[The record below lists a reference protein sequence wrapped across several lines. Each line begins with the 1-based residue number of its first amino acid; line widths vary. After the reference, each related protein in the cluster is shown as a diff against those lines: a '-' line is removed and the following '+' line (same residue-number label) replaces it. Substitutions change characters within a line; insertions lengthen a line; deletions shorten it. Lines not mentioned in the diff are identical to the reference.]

1 MSNTIMFMVGE
12 TDMSHRVVAEN
23 YKIGT
28 QPEYELWTDANGKE
42 HRSKYRERVQG
53 TLELKFL
60 TIGEYQDFVTLL
72 ESEVANDL
80 TYEMTVYDNIAEQE
94 KQIIGFIDYE
104 PTRYR
109 APDWSDMVERITLTI
124 REQ

>member
-1 MSNTIMFMVGE
+1 MNNAKYNVYGRR
-12 TDMSHRVVAEN
+12 DRYVAEN

-28 QPEYELWTDANGKE
+28 KPEYELWTDANGKE

-53 TLELKFL
+53 TLEMKFL
-60 TIGEYQDFVTLL
+60 SINEYQDFVFLL
-72 ESEVANDL
+72 ETEINNDL
-80 TYEMTVYDNIAEQE
+80 TYSMTVYDNISEQE
-94 KQIIGFIDYE
+94 KEIVGFIDYE

-109 APDWSDMVERITLTI
+109 GPGWEDMVERITLTI

>member
-1 MSNTIMFMVGE
+1 MFMVGE

-28 QPEYELWTDANGKE
+28 KPEYELWTDANGKE

-53 TLELKFL
+53 TLEMRFL
-60 TIGEYQDFVTLL
+60 SINEYQDFVFLL
-72 ESEVANDL
+72 ESEINPDL
-80 TYEMTVYDNIAEQE
+80 TYSMTVYDNISEQE
-94 KQIIGFIDYE
+94 KEIVGFIDYE

-109 APDWSDMVERITLTI
+109 DPGWADMMERITLTI

>member
-1 MSNTIMFMVGE
+1 MLNTMFMVGE

-28 QPEYELWTDANGKE
+28 VPEYELWTDANGKE
-42 HRSKYRERVQG
+42 HRSKYRDRVQG
-53 TLELKFL
+53 TLDMRFL
-60 TIGEYQDFVTLL
+60 SINEYQDFVFLL
-72 ESEVANDL
+72 ESEINPDL
-80 TYEMTVYDNIAEQE
+80 TYSMTVYDNISEQE
-94 KQIIGFIDYE
+94 KEIVGFIDYD

-109 APDWSDMVERITLTI
+109 APGWEDMMERITLTI

>member
-1 MSNTIMFMVGE
+1 MLNTMFMVGTE
-12 TDMSHRVVAEN
+12 DLSGRVVAEN

-28 QPEYELWTDANGKE
+28 KPEYDLWTDANGRE

-60 TIGEYQDFVTLL
+60 SINEYQDFVFLL
-72 ESEVANDL
+72 ENNVNTDL
-80 TYEMTVYDNIAEQE
+80 TYPMTVYDNISEQE
-94 KQIIGFIDYE
+94 REIVGFIDYE

-109 APDWSDMVERITLTI
+109 APDWADMVERITVTI

>member
-1 MSNTIMFMVGE
+1 MFMVGE

-28 QPEYELWTDANGKE
+28 VPEYDLWTDANGKE
-42 HRSKYRERVQG
+42 HRSKYKDRVQG
-53 TLELKFL
+53 TLEMRFL
-60 TIGEYQDFVTLL
+60 SINEYQDFVTLL
-72 ESEVANDL
+72 ESEINNDL
-80 TYEMTVYDNIAEQE
+80 TYEMTVYDNISEQE
-94 KQIIGFIDYE
+94 KEIVGFIDYE

-109 APDWSDMVERITLTI
+109 DPGWADMMERITLTI

>member
-1 MSNTIMFMVGE
+1 MVGTE
-12 TDMSHRVVAEN
+12 DLSGRVVAEN

-28 QPEYELWTDANGKE
+28 KPEYDLWTDANGRE

-60 TIGEYQDFVTLL
+60 SINEYQDFVFLL
-72 ESEVANDL
+72 ENNVNTDL
-80 TYEMTVYDNIAEQE
+80 TYPMTVYDNISEQE
-94 KQIIGFIDYE
+94 KEIVGFIDYE

-109 APDWSDMVERITLTI
+109 APDWADMVERITVTI

>member
-1 MSNTIMFMVGE
+1 MQNTMFMVGE

-28 QPEYELWTDANGKE
+28 VPEQDLWTDANGKE
-42 HRSKYRERVQG
+42 HRSKYRDRVQG
-53 TLELKFL
+53 TLEMRFL
-60 TIGEYQDFVTLL
+60 SINEYQDFVFLL
-72 ESEVANDL
+72 ESEIQNDL
-80 TYEMTVYDNIAEQE
+80 TYEMTVYDNISEQE
-94 KQIIGFIDYE
+94 KEIVGFIDYE

-109 APDWSDMVERITLTI
+109 DPGWADMMERITLTI